1 MGLQDSRAAR
11 KRWMEM
17 QMRPGK
23 WQNPRRTSRQRP
35 KPMGKP
41 EDLAG
46 IRHRS
51 RYLHDF
57 LPAPGLLLRGPVRF
71 KYAGCTKIASLCR
84 RHGRGLLLLEQD
96 FHHLDASTP
105 SRSLCKAQLH
115 LLHYCRLRECK
126 AVRELTATAQGVLVR
141 QLFSM
146 PADEPSIGRSLR
158 LVSILYKRYS
168 PTARNL
174 TCTEELRDLMGKVP
188 SSPAKQAAEKS
199 WELPVLECDEGCVS
213 AIESCL
219 EEGCSVDALMKLDA
233 AIAKDEKTIEAKLK
247 GKQDAWL
254 QNFLQRSGALRA
266 QLSTML
272 SRKKSE
278 PWMKQLVKAAQL
290 AFKSSRDGDYP
301 KVGASSYTS

>member
-1 MGLQDSRAAR
+1 
-11 KRWMEM
+11 
-17 QMRPGK
+17 MRGA
-23 WQNPRRTSRQRP
+23 Q
-35 KPMGKP
+35 
-41 EDLAG
+41 
-46 IRHRS
+46 
-51 RYLHDF
+51 
-57 LPAPGLLLRGPVRF
+57 
-71 KYAGCTKIASLCR
+71 
-84 RHGRGLLLLEQD
+84 
-96 FHHLDASTP
+96 
-105 SRSLCKAQLH
+105 RSLRC
-115 LLHYCRLRECK
+115 
-126 AVRELTATAQGVLVR
+126 AVVMAVACFYWNRTFIT
-141 QLFSM
+141 SM
-146 PADEPSIGRSLR
+146 PALPRGQSSKIIQGATSGKVNLDRSQ
-158 LVSILYKRYS
+158 
-168 PTARNL
+168 
-174 TCTEELRDLMGKVP
+174 ELRDLMGKVP